1 MHLTGSAERDQCH
14 RHLDPRFEAHRGTG
28 GDVEASPPRLI
39 AIDVERRI
47 GLREVD
53 MTADLDRAITGVG
66 DGQGDRRAPALSSMS
81 PSAVITSPGTIVDF
95 CCATG

>member
-53 MTADLDRAITGVG
+53 MTATWTG
-66 DGQGDRRAPALSSMS
+66 RS
-81 PSAVITSPGTIVDF
+81 PVLVTVRVIAELPR
-95 CCATG
+95 